1 MGFLFLMLLYAA
13 ISVFIVFTVH
23 QLMHKETDFKHWLK
37 SRKPRIPPTA
47 NSVSPDDLLILT
59 RHETGTGNPGGA
71 SMSKVGLF
79 SRIARAISG
88 DPALPQPPVPAAPA
102 VPPVIVDYEDD
113 RIPEGAKEKVRRI
126 LACLKEVEE
135 LMARESVEG
144 FTRVD
149 VQQMLEQHLPKLVKS
164 YIDIPPAH
172 RSEIFRKTGKSA
184 SYVLEDSLEQ
194 MQTKIDDI
202 MRNLA
207 QHDLDAFA
215 DNTRFIKERYTNT
228 NPFD

>member
-1 MGFLFLMLLYAA
+1 
-13 ISVFIVFTVH
+13 
-23 QLMHKETDFKHWLK
+23 
-37 SRKPRIPPTA
+37 
-47 NSVSPDDLLILT
+47 
-59 RHETGTGNPGGA
+59 
-71 SMSKVGLF
+71 MSKDDLF
-79 SRIARAISG
+79 SRIARVIAG
-88 DPALPQPPVPAAPA
+88 EPAQPAPTVPAAPA
-102 VPPVIVDYEDD
+102 VPPVIIDYEDD
-113 RIPEGAKEKVRRI
+113 RIPEGARGKVRRI

-149 VQQMLEQHLPKLVKS
+149 VEQMREQHLPKLVKS

-184 SYVLEDSLEQ
+184 SFILEDSLDQ
-194 MQTKIDDI
+194 MQSKIDDI

-215 DNTRFIKERYTNT
+215 DNTRFIKERYTDS